1 MILLVL
7 WAVPPILLLGYV
19 RQAMIAR
26 RNPPEFRL
34 SLFESAELDRAIQL
48 LDKVSLRLN
57 ELREN
62 RDRSIW
68 SWRALYK
75 YGSDTPGQCDDE
87 LRDLKAQTKYLNKTI
102 ATLRRR
108 PRERFKL
115 WMHIKGLQFAFV
127 QALVIYAVTLAV
139 MLIFVFQIFAVT
151 TGAMSAANEPLG
163 WYPFDE
169 ANAIAVGFS
178 AVAAPLLYAIRRNAL
193 RRHHN
198 IEFFIAQELAA
209 NETRQP
215 LDPLRAEGDATD
227 ESRRAEPVE
236 PGEDN
241 WLTVLGLQKSASVDE
256 VRKTYR
262 TLIKQNHPDRV
273 RDMSPA
279 LRKLA
284 EDETKKLNMAYRRA
298 LSQVER

>member
-1 MILLVL
+1 
-7 WAVPPILLLGYV
+7 V
-19 RQAMIAR
+19 RQSVIAR

-34 SLFESAELDRAIQL
+34 RLFESAELDRAMQL
-48 LDKVSLRLN
+48 LDKVSHRLN
-57 ELREN
+57 VLREN

-68 SWRALYK
+68 SWRTLYEC
-75 YGSDTPGQCDDE
+75 GNETPGQCDDE
-87 LRDLKAQTKYLNKTI
+87 LGDLKAQAKYLNKTI
-102 ATLRRR
+102 ASLRRR
-108 PRERFKL
+108 PRQRFRL
-115 WMHIKGLQFAFV
+115 WMHIKGLQFAFG
-127 QALVIYAVTLAV
+127 QALAIYAVTLIV
-139 MLIFVFQIFAVT
+139 MLIFVFQIFADT
-151 TGAMSAANEPLG
+151 TGAVSAANEPLS

-241 WLTVLGLQKSASVDE
+241 WLTVLGLQKLASVDE

-262 TLIKQNHPDRV
+262 TLIKQNHPDRL